1 MKSIKHTTKKI
12 IAVSSLASMVAFAS
26 LTFAQD
32 QEQNQVTPKH
42 CETKGPARLL
52 SALNVQD
59 SQKQG
64 FEDIMQ
70 IQHSKR
76 KALHQ
81 QYKDTRNEERNA
93 MDALHASTLES
104 LQTVLTEQQLE
115 NFKAI
120 TLHNRPSKGGV
131 KHMKGPQRMAKNEHK
146 KESHKKQGKKAS
158 EHMIATLEL
167 SDDKAN
173 AFRDVMKAQ
182 GEKRKVIREQY
193 KETHQAEHKAMK
205 ALFENTLVQLE
216 SILTEQQIDNLKA
229 IKKHNRRA

>member
-12 IAVSSLASMVAFAS
+12 IAISSLASVVAFTS
-26 LTFAQD
+26 LTFAQN
-32 QEQNQVTPKH
+32 QEQNQETPKH

-70 IQHSKR
+70 AQHSKR
-76 KALHQ
+76 KALHE
-81 QYKDTRNEERNA
+81 QYKETRSAEREA
-93 MDALHASTLES
+93 MDALHASTLDS
-104 LQTVLTEQQLE
+104 LKTILTEQQLE

-120 TLHNRPSKGGV
+120 TLHNRPSKAGRM
-131 KHMKGPQRMAKNEHK
+131 HMKGPQRMAKNEHK

-158 EHMIATLEL
+158 ERMIATLEL
-167 SDDKAN
+167 GDDKAD

-182 GEKRKVIREQY
+182 GEKRKDIREQY
-193 KETHQAEHKAMK
+193 KETHQAERQAMK
-205 ALFENTLVQLE
+205 ALFDDTLVQLE
-216 SILTEQQIDNLKA
+216 SILDEQQIDNLKA
-229 IKKHNRRA
+229 IKKHNRRV